1 MLDVLSLIA
10 LTQTKMHLH
19 QKAIDT
25 IESAI
30 QGVDES
36 EIPPSFYYVKG
47 LALGVKGLGKL

>member
-10 LTQTKMHLH
+10 LTQTKMNQH
-19 QKAIDT
+19 QKCLET
-25 IESAI
+25 IEGAI